1 MKYAAY
7 GFLAAFLAQGVYGAI
22 PTSAEGWYTPS
33 GGFSRQSGSGTVVW
47 NDEDGYEHSS
57 TVTVDDEGKISGG
70 MVDFQGNAALKT
82 AYNALVKACDA
93 EAWNAVQDEAIST
106 IAGNLDS
113 IFRTDGIQMEMEKQG
128 PGGSTST
135 ATYTL
140 KIKPGGSG
148 GSSATIEATDPIPYG
163 NVVDG
168 KTVGWTRNSAAGQL
182 QMYGANAAT
191 ASTDEWWND
200 YGFFVPFLKDAG
212 ALGWKRY
219 GGWYDGVFGTMASD
233 GRTMLTL
240 AGWTGG
246 RECNTDMC
254 RILTE
259 KAGDN
264 RANHYVLTRYGT
276 GTDAVFHYVPFGDRL
291 EFGNGSPVDGSSI
304 TTNTADGAKTQGDAS
319 LYGWAN
325 AEVEGIPQ
333 KGDGHLKWTAPGDMV
348 DGTSLALTDKGDGG
362 KVWEVKDAH
371 LYAGQHAKH
380 YFGTGNDKTAVLG
393 WHELPNATTNMV
405 VGDEVTISSNPNIPD
420 LTPEEGVK
428 HLGLRGW
435 DYGYAGSDPAFL
447 VNRGGELDYVPLPA
461 ITNLAACACTNKWNA
476 LLGWIDDGEMDGD
489 DGIVFSDSTLDQYLY
504 GTLGYIYS
512 TTPGN
517 LHFDNDGDQIQA
529 SFAAPENWT
538 DGVSVDLTDDGRY
551 QIKGFANASPCAT
564 SVSAMLSE
572 PTGSDAAT
580 HLLLARKTDT
590 GALHYVPVGSG
601 VAGGGE
607 HADGVTIV
615 TNTAQGAATQGLL
628 SLYGWSAA
636 QDGKVL
642 TKRNNAVS
650 WEDGG
655 TPPDDVTL
663 AVVAEG
669 SGAEAAERLTIKG
682 FAAAENGT
690 IPWKDE
696 EGNFK
701 WGGFSSATNILLA
714 GAGINITDNGGGA
727 ITISASATTS
737 GGEGGGSG
745 NETDTLTVVTD
756 VRYYEETH
764 TFQKKTRTLSFRGY
778 AGDESGWTDV
788 FSTVS
793 HQSEHENAASGGSSS
808 GE

>member
-7 GFLAAFLAQGVYGAI
+7 GLMAAFLAQGAYGAI

-33 GGFSRQSGSGTVVW
+33 GGFKVESADGKLLYEGDDGFMYSETIVVGENGIDSDATGFPLYDVLNEATV
-47 NDEDGYEHSS
+47 
-57 TVTVDDEGKISGG
+57 
-70 MVDFQGNAALKT
+70 
-82 AYNALVKACDA
+82 NALTSLVISMRNQ
-93 EAWNAVQDEAIST
+93 ERIEAI
-106 IAGNLDS
+106 GKNLHNLGLA
-113 IFRTDGIQMEMEKQG
+113 DGIDVVG
-128 PGGSTST
+128 
-135 ATYTL
+135 
-140 KIKPGGSG
+140 
-148 GSSATIEATDPIPYG
+148 TDPNGKEHRYTMRFTSG
-163 NVVDG
+163 NGIRDSLDDG
-168 KTVGWTRNSAAGQL
+168 SRPELTDPTAGWNMADERTLHWRMDNKVELS
-182 QMYGANAAT
+182 GANAAT

-219 GGWYDGVFGTMASD
+219 GGWYDGVFGTMSSD

-246 RECNTDMC
+246 HECNTDMC

-259 KAGDN
+259 EAGDN

-291 EFGNGSPVDGSSI
+291 VFGDGSPVDGSSI
-304 TTNTADGAKTQGDAS
+304 TTNTADGATTQGDAS

-325 AEVEGIPQ
+325 AEAEGIPQ
-333 KGDGHLKWTAPGDMV
+333 KGDGRLKWTAPGDMV
-348 DGTSLALTDKGDGG
+348 DGTSLALTDKGGGG
-362 KVWEVKDAH
+362 KAWEVKDAH

-405 VGDEVTISSNPNIPD
+405 VGDEVTISSNPNIPN

-428 HLGLRGW
+428 YLGLRGW
-435 DYGYAGSDPAFL
+435 NYGYAGSAPAFL
-447 VNRGGELDYVPLPA
+447 VNRGGELDYMPLPA
-461 ITNLAACACTNKWNA
+461 ITNLAACACTNKWND

-512 TTPGN
+512 TTPDN
-517 LHFDNDGDQIQA
+517 LYFDNDGDQIQA
-529 SFAAPENWT
+529 SFTAPENWA
-538 DGVSVDLTDDGRY
+538 DGVSVDLTDDGQY
-551 QIKGFANASPCAT
+551 QIRGFANASSCEA
-564 SVSAMLSE
+564 SVSAMLYD
-572 PTGSDAAT
+572 PTGSDATT
-580 HLLLARKTDT
+580 HLLLAKKTDT
-590 GALHYVPVGSG
+590 GELHYVPVGSG

-607 HADGVTIV
+607 HADGVTIA

-628 SLYGWSAA
+628 SLYGWTDA

-663 AVVAEG
+663 AVVTEG
-669 SGAEAAERLTIKG
+669 SGAETAERLTIKG
-682 FAAAENGT
+682 FAAAENGA

-696 EGNFK
+696 DGNFK
-701 WGGFSSATNILLA
+701 WGGFSSATNIILA

-727 ITISASATTS
+727 ITISAAAFGAEST
-737 GGEGGGSG
+737 GGGDSIC
-745 NETDTLTVVTD
+745 TVTVVTD
-756 VRYYEETH
+756 VRYDVETH
-764 TFQKKTRTLSFRGY
+764 AFQKKTRTLTIRGTV
-778 AGDESGWTDV
+778 GDETDWTDV

-793 HQSEHENAASGGSSS
+793 HQSEHEDAASGGSSS
-808 GE
+808 GN